1 LISVIIRLLLEQC
14 QNPLGEKNITTTSK
28 TFGWGFLSKIDY
40 DHHPDV
46 LGSIT
51 PATTQPRHVKLIWK
65 TLIRLPGGMW
75 MLLTSLR
82 EVGVAF
88 HEVRRL
94 PEDQVK
100 LLQLWPWIRV
110 KCWILVT

>member
-1 LISVIIRLLLEQC
+1 M
-14 QNPLGEKNITTTSK
+14 TSRK
-28 TFGWGFLSKIDY
+28 FGRGFSLRIDYDY

-46 LGSIT
+46 PGSMS
-51 PATTQPRHVKLIWK
+51 PATTQPRHIKLIWK

-88 HEVRRL
+88 HEMRRL

-100 LLQLWPWIRV
+100 LLQFWPWIKV
-110 KCWILVT
+110 NCWILVT